1 MEELFSW
8 NLNDLD
14 IKEMISIN
22 KDILNLDNEE
32 IINIISILKYIN
44 CSDSEI
50 RNILVTNPN
59 YLSRCYSDVI
69 DLINKFKSLNI
80 DDLNELFNSNPHLLN
95 KDVFEIEDYINSEIS
110 NGKKLDDIIDELV
123 SNPFIIDEVGVL

>member
-8 NLNDLD
+8 NFNDLD

-22 KDILNLDNEE
+22 KEILSLDNEE
-32 IINIISILKYIN
+32 IRNIVSILKNIN

-50 RNILVTNPN
+50 RNILTTNPN

-69 DLINKFKSLNI
+69 ELINKFKSLNI

>member
-14 IKEMISIN
+14 IKEMITIN

-32 IINIISILKYIN
+32 IRNIISILKYIN

>member
-14 IKEMISIN
+14 IREMISIN

-32 IINIISILKYIN
+32 IRNIISILKYIN

-59 YLSRCYSDVI
+59 YLSRCYGDVI

-95 KDVFEIEDYINSEIS
+95 KDVFEIEDYINNEIS

>member
-32 IINIISILKYIN
+32 IRNIISILKYIN

-95 KDVFEIEDYINSEIS
+95 KDVFEIEDYINNEIS

-123 SNPFIIDEVGVL
+123 SNPFIIDEMGVL

>member
-32 IINIISILKYIN
+32 IKNIISILKYIN

-69 DLINKFKSLNI
+69 ELINKFKSLNI

-95 KDVFEIEDYINSEIS
+95 KDVFEIEDYINNEIS

>member
-1 MEELFSW
+1 MEELFFW

-69 DLINKFKSLNI
+69 DLINKFKYLNI

-95 KDVFEIEDYINSEIS
+95 KDVFEIEDYINNEIS

>member
-69 DLINKFKSLNI
+69 ELINKFKSLNI

-95 KDVFEIEDYINSEIS
+95 KVVFEIEDYINNEIS

>member
-1 MEELFSW
+1 MEELFFW

-32 IINIISILKYIN
+32 IRNIISILKYIN

-69 DLINKFKSLNI
+69 DLINKFKYLNI

-95 KDVFEIEDYINSEIS
+95 KDVFEIEDYINNEIS

>member
-22 KDILNLDNEE
+22 KDILSLDNEE
-32 IINIISILKYIN
+32 IRNIISILKYIN

-50 RNILVTNPN
+50 RNILITNPN

-80 DDLNELFNSNPHLLN
+80 EDLNELFNSNPHLLN
-95 KDVFEIEDYINSEIS
+95 KDVFEIEDYIKSEVG
-110 NGKKLDDIIDELV
+110 NGKELDDIIDELV
-123 SNPFIIDEVGVL
+123 SNPFIIDEMGVL

>member
-32 IINIISILKYIN
+32 IRNIISILKYIN
-44 CSDSEI
+44 CNDIEI

-69 DLINKFKSLNI
+69 ELINKFKSLNI

-110 NGKKLDDIIDELV
+110 NEKKLDDIIDELV

>member
-14 IKEMISIN
+14 IREMISIN

-32 IINIISILKYIN
+32 IRNIISILKYIN

-69 DLINKFKSLNI
+69 ELINKFKSLNI
-80 DDLNELFNSNPHLLN
+80 DHLNELFNSNPHLLN

>member
-22 KDILNLDNEE
+22 KEILSLDNEE
-32 IINIISILKYIN
+32 IRNIISILKYIN

-69 DLINKFKSLNI
+69 ELINKFKSLNI

>member
-1 MEELFSW
+1 MNKPNQATNIYYN
-8 NLNDLD
+8 NLKL
-14 IKEMISIN
+14 KSI
-22 KDILNLDNEE
+22 LSLDNEE
-32 IINIISILKYIN
+32 IRNIISILKYIN

-95 KDVFEIEDYINSEIS
+95 KDVFEIEDYINNEIS
-110 NGKKLDDIIDELV
+110 NGK
-123 SNPFIIDEVGVL
+123 

>member
-22 KDILNLDNEE
+22 KEILSLDNEE
-32 IINIISILKYIN
+32 IRNIVSILKNIN
-44 CSDSEI
+44 CNDIEI

-69 DLINKFKSLNI
+69 ELINKFKSLNI

>member
-22 KDILNLDNEE
+22 KDILSLDNEE
-32 IINIISILKYIN
+32 IRNIISILKYIN

-95 KDVFEIEDYINSEIS
+95 KDVFEIEDYINNEIS

>member
-32 IINIISILKYIN
+32 IRNIISILKYIN

>member
-32 IINIISILKYIN
+32 IRNIISILKYIN

-95 KDVFEIEDYINSEIS
+95 KDVFEIEDYINNEIS
-110 NGKKLDDIIDELV
+110 NGKKLDYIIDELV

>member
-32 IINIISILKYIN
+32 IRNIVSILKNIN

-69 DLINKFKSLNI
+69 ELINKFKSLNI

>member
-95 KDVFEIEDYINSEIS
+95 KDVFEIEDYINNEIS

>member
-32 IINIISILKYIN
+32 IRNIISILKYIN

-95 KDVFEIEDYINSEIS
+95 KDVFEIEDYINNEIS